1 MPHTLGP
8 LPKHGSIVQQ
18 YYLDSFGHRRPFDP
32 ALALSDAL
40 AYQSYDVFAPFLH
53 NRFLIRLLWH
63 HHDNLFVPFRHPL
76 SLSSSILII
85 ELFLRDADRIPR

>member
-1 MPHTLGP
+1 MLPKLEFPRLARFVVDTPLAEYSKAARMPRTVGP

-40 AYQSYDVFAPFLH
+40 AYQYYV
-53 NRFLIRLLWH
+53 
-63 HHDNLFVPFRHPL
+63 
-76 SLSSSILII
+76 
-85 ELFLRDADRIPR
+85 